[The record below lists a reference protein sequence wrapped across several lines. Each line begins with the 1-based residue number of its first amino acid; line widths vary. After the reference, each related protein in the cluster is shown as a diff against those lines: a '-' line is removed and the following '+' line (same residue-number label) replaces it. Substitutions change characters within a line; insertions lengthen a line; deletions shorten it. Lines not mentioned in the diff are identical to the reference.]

1 MSTAAAPAA
10 LTPLSRLLALGR
22 AETTLLRRNRTAVF
36 LALVLPF
43 ALVGSLRSILRAAA
57 EHTPGLD
64 VDGNL
69 VTSAMGIVLLVV
81 VYTNLTTAYTA
92 RRNELVLKRLRT
104 GEAADGEV
112 LLGTAIPSIGL
123 ALLQCLLLAVG
134 GLVLLDGL
142 RAPANPLL
150 LLAGLAL
157 SALLLTALAALSSA
171 VTRTVETAGITTLPL
186 MLAAQFGSG
195 LMVPLESMPDTVAN
209 LCRLLPTTPA
219 LQLLHIGWLG
229 TDGTGPSAGFAGTW
243 GEAALPL
250 LLAAA
255 WAGAAAW
262 AARRW
267 FRWEPRR

>member
-1 MSTAAAPAA
+1 MSTTATAPARTA
-10 LTPLSRLLALGR
+10 LSRLVALGR
-22 AETTLLRRNRTAVF
+22 AETVLLRRNRTAVF

-43 ALVGSLRSILRAAA
+43 VLVGSLRSVLRAAA
-57 EHTPGLD
+57 ERTPGMD
-64 VDGNL
+64 VNGSL
-69 VTSAMGIVLLVV
+69 VTSSTGIVLLVV

-92 RRNELVLKRLRT
+92 RRNDLVLKRLRT
-104 GEAADGEV
+104 GEAADAEI
-112 LLGTAIPSIGL
+112 LLGTAFPSIAL

-134 GLVLLDGL
+134 GAALLDL

-150 LLAGLAL
+150 VLAGLAL

-171 VTRTVETAGITTLPL
+171 VTKSVETAGITTLPL

-195 LMVPLESMPDTVAN
+195 LMIPLESMPDTVAN

-219 LQLLHIGWLG
+219 FQLLHIGWLG
-229 TDGTGPSAGFAGTW
+229 TDGTGPSEGFAETW
-243 GEAALPL
+243 GPAALPL

-267 FRWEPRR
+267 FRWEPRH